1 MILNIENKRVLITGG
16 SRGIGLSIAEKFLME
31 GAKVQI
37 VSRGSEKLYESESK
51 LKKLYG
57 KR

>member
-31 GAKVQI
+31 GAKFKLSQEDPRNYMK
-37 VSRGSEKLYESESK
+37 VSQN
-51 LKKLYG
+51 
-57 KR
+57 